1 MAGSDVWRALILSA
15 AILAAPGGTGAA
27 PAGVETFSG
36 DYVVSYLGLTI
47 ARSTFSSRFENG
59 KFSVGG
65 TVSSAGIAELIG
77 SVRGTATASGGFAG
91 ERTQPSA
98 FKMNYSEGRRKQMTA
113 LDFRGGTVVSNQNVP
128 PLKKRGAD
136 WVPVNPSHLKGV
148 IDPLSA
154 GIVKA
159 PGPGGVCGRTIRLF
173 DGEMRLDATLHR
185 ATNSPAARGYGEGV
199 VTCRVTVKPVAGY
212 RKGRR
217 ALDYLQNRSRIM
229 IAFAPLG
236 STGVYAPVH
245 ATIGTEI
252 GTVTVRAA
260 RFGKSN

>member
-1 MAGSDVWRALILSA
+1 MTKIGVWRALVLAS
-15 AILAAPGGTGAA
+15 AILAAPSGTGAA
-27 PAGVETFSG
+27 TAGVETFSG
-36 DYVVSYLGLTI
+36 DYVVSYLGFTI
-47 ARSTFSSRFENG
+47 ARSTFNSRFENG
-59 KFSVGG
+59 KFSVDG
-65 TVSSAGIAELIG
+65 TVSSAGIAEILG
-77 SVRGTATASGGFAG
+77 SVRGSATASGGFAG

-98 FKMNYSEGRRKQMTA
+98 FKMNYAEGRRKQMTA
-113 LDFRGGTVVSNQNVP
+113 LGFRGDTVVSNRNVP

-136 WVPVNPSHLKGV
+136 WVPIRPSHLRGV

-159 PGPGGVCGRTIRLF
+159 RGPGEVCDRTIRLF

-185 ATNSPAARGYGEGV
+185 APNSPAAKGYGEGV

-229 IAFAPLG
+229 VAFAPLG

-260 RFGKSN
+260 RFDTSN